1 MVEGLLSVSPDEGL
15 HESGLADAGRTD
27 DGNDGRRGLVIW
39 GAVDEGDMETGLVT
53 LSCSTALSVC
63 ITAGLGSKCLKNQ
76 CEKRVNMGRRRGA
89 LFR

>member
-1 MVEGLLSVSPDEGL
+1 MAEGLFCVAPNEGL
-15 HESGLADAGRTD
+15 HKGGLADAGRTD
-27 DGNDGRRGLVIW
+27 DGDDGRRGLIIRR
-39 GAVDEGDMETGLVT
+39 AVDEGDMETGLVT

-76 CEKRVNMGRRRGA
+76 CEKRVTMGRRRGA